1 MMWKSNLRAA
11 MARRLVIGSGVR
23 SLAAQRGWRRG
34 TAVLSASTVL
44 ATLTV
49 VALVAAGATT
59 SASAHARGPSAAA
72 PQVPKLTWKQCGDGY
87 QCATAWVPLDYRHP
101 HGTKIRLGMT
111 RKLATDPA
119 HRNAWLF
126 INPGGPGGNTD
137 AAVRAFGT
145 SGPAKLRA
153 RFNIIGVDP
162 RGVGRSEPV
171 ACESQAMYQQAWSQ
185 ARSRATAG
193 SFRRALVQGKQF
205 ADACG
210 RASAKLLP
218 FIGTENVARDMNL
231 IRQAVGAKKMNYFG
245 ISYGTYIGT
254 VYANLFP
261 NKVRVMALDGAYNP
275 VTYALQPYKYD
286 TEQFVYAESALNRL
300 FDWCGKNPT
309 ECAFGDGNPRAAFV
323 KLQNSLDAN
332 PVLGPNGTFVANGA
346 TLTFN
351 TVFALDGGLAAWPV
365 IAQELLA
372 AQQTR
377 SGQLLLGALPA
388 QGIAANASVECADRR
403 FPESKTLLRAELAKE
418 SADAPLI
425 GPALAYAVP
434 NYDQAHATACTQW
447 PVHSQS
453 RYLGPFDAPTAPPI
467 LVVGTTGDPD
477 TPYPDAVSLAHILRS
492 GRLLTF
498 QGQGH
503 TGYLN
508 SKHCISNYETT
519 YLVTGKLPPK
529 GTVCRDGGRLP

>member
-1 MMWKSNLRAA
+1 MKWKSNMRAA
-11 MARRLVIGSGVR
+11 MARRSVTGSGVR
-23 SLAAQRGWRRG
+23 SFAALRGWRRG
-34 TAVLSASTVL
+34 TAVLSATTLL
-44 ATLTV
+44 ATLTI

-59 SASAHARGPSAAA
+59 SASAHAPAASPAA
-72 PQVPKLTWKQCGDGY
+72 PQVPKLTWKQCGGGF
-87 QCATAWVPLDYRHP
+87 QCATAEVPLDYRHP
-101 HGTKIRLGMT
+101 NGTKIRLGMT
-111 RKLATDPA
+111 RKMATDPA
-119 HRNAWLF
+119 HRIGWLF
-126 INPGGPGGNTD
+126 INPGGPGGDTD
-137 AAVRAFGT
+137 ATVRLFGT
-145 SGPAKLRA
+145 SGPAELRA

-171 ACESQAMYQQAWSQ
+171 ACESQAVYEQAWSQ

-193 SFRRALVQGKQF
+193 SFQRALLQGKQF

-218 FIGTENVARDMNL
+218 YIGTENVARDMDL
-231 IRQAVGAKKMNYFG
+231 IRQAVGDKKLNYFG

-275 VTYALQPYKYD
+275 ITYALEPYKYD
-286 TEQFVYAESALNRL
+286 YEQFVYAEAALNRL
-300 FDWCGKNPT
+300 FGWCSKSPT
-309 ECAFGDGNPRAAFV
+309 ECAFGDGHPRAAFV

-332 PVLGPNGTFVANGA
+332 PVLGPNGKFVGNGA

-351 TVFALDGGLAAWPV
+351 TERALDGGLAAWPV
-365 IAQELLA
+365 IAKELLA
-372 AQQTR
+372 AQQNR
-377 SGQLLLGALPA
+377 SGELLLGALPA
-388 QGIAANASVECADRR
+388 RAIAANASVECADRL
-403 FPESKTLLRAELAKE
+403 FPKSKALLRAELAKE
-418 SADAPLI
+418 TAPAPLT

-447 PVHSQS
+447 PVRSQS
-453 RYLGPFDAPTAPPI
+453 RDLGPFDAPTAPPI

-529 GTVCRDGGRLP
+529 NTVCKDGGRLP